1 MNHASVIFPFRTLTV
16 VLALM
21 GSCLL
26 SAQAG
31 PEVAI
36 TAEPS
41 HHLALANEYV
51 RAFRVE
57 VAPHASTLLHRHSH
71 DYLFVTLG
79 ASQVENDV
87 VGKPAVTMKLQDG
100 ETRFVPG
107 DFAHVAKNLADT
119 PFRNVTIELLQDAEA
134 RKNPPKWDEERG
146 LHVLEGGT
154 RDVMFVK
161 DGARVSEVDLQPG
174 ASIPSHHHTGP
185 HLFVALTDL
194 DLRNDV
200 EGKPSIR
207 AQISAGD
214 VRWVPG
220 GFTHTVTNMGKQPA
234 KFVAVEFP

>member
-1 MNHASVIFPFRTLTV
+1 MKMRTALL
-16 VLALM
+16 LAL
-21 GSCLL
+21 STLVAAILL
-26 SAQAG
+26 AAQTA
-31 PEVAI
+31 PEVAL

-41 HHLALANEYV
+41 HHLAFANEYV

-87 VGKPAVTMKLQDG
+87 VGKPSVTMKLQDG

-146 LHVLEGGT
+146 LGVLEGGT

-161 DGARVSEVDLQPG
+161 DGARVSEVELQPG

-185 HLFVALTDL
+185 HLLVALTDL

-200 EGKPSIR
+200 EGKPSLR

-234 KFVAVEFP
+234 RLITVEFK

>member
-1 MNHASVIFPFRTLTV
+1 MRTALLFTLSTLFAAIL
-16 VLALM
+16 LA
-21 GSCLL
+21 
-26 SAQAG
+26 AQTA

-41 HHLALANEYV
+41 HHLVLSNEYV

-87 VGKPAVTMKLQDG
+87 AGKAAVSLKLQDG

-146 LHVLEGGT
+146 VQVLEGGT
-154 RDVMFVK
+154 RDIMFVK
-161 DGARVSEVDLQPG
+161 DGARVSQIDLQPG

-185 HLFVALTDL
+185 HLVVALSDL

-200 EGKPSIR
+200 EGKPSIH
-207 AQISAGD
+207 AQIGAGD
-214 VRWVPG
+214 VKWVPG
-220 GFTHTVTNMGKQPA
+220 GFTHTVTNVGKQPA
-234 KFVAVEFP
+234 RFITVEFP